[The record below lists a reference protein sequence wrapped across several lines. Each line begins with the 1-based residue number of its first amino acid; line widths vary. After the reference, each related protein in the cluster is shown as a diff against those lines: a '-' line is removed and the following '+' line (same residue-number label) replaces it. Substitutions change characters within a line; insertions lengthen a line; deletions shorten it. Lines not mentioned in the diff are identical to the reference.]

1 MSKRARS
8 PSPASMSKKGRTAH
22 PFAPRKIATAEAAAA
37 AQANPPFL
45 RMLAEMRNVTPNPQ
59 PGKSIIYW
67 MRMGDLR
74 IVDNRALAAA
84 SKQAVQNKIPL
95 IVLFLLSPE
104 DYIAHDRSKR
114 RIDFVLRNLSEIKKS
129 LAELDVPLHT
139 VSHTPR
145 HTIPSKVISLLES
158 FQCTRMFANME
169 YEVDELRR
177 DLNVLDLSKEK
188 GIRPHYF
195 HDRSVVEPGVIKT
208 KAGKTHTVYSP
219 YQRLWITELNEKI
232 STYLEESPLPEANPS
247 SIRQDLVFGTLFNTP
262 VPHFVEGFE
271 LHPADREKMVEV
283 WPAGSA
289 AAQEV
294 LSRFLNTKSRAS
306 QLGTADPLA
315 DGAEISDKR
324 SRILMYAEKRDQGD
338 QDTTSRLSP
347 YLSAGV
353 ISPRECIRATMTL
366 TGTKKVDA
374 GRTTGIG
381 RWVQEL
387 GTCGFTI
394 LKKLLTYYPAW
405 RDFYIN
411 VLANFPRVSMG
422 RPFQE
427 RLANVRWEVNEE
439 HLAAWK
445 QGKTGIPIVDA
456 AMRQIN
462 TMGWMHNRM
471 RMIAAMFLSKDLML
485 DWRLGEQ
492 YFMEQ
497 LVDGDLASNN
507 GGWQWSASTGADPAP
522 YFRIFNP
529 YMQSARADPTGDYIR
544 MYVPELKNL
553 RGPGGDIPYP
563 RKHIGSLHEIELHN
577 PPGNVADKLG
587 YPRPI
592 VEHAEV
598 RERAIR
604 RYKNPGQE

>member
-8 PSPASMSKKGRTAH
+8 QTPANVSKRVRTAH
-22 PFAPRKIATAEAAAA
+22 PFMPTKVATTEAAAA
-37 AQANPPFL
+37 TQSNPPFL
-45 RMLAEMRNVTPNPQ
+45 RLLAEMRNVVQNPQ

-84 SKQAVQNKIPL
+84 SEQAVQNKIPL
-95 IVLFLLSPE
+95 IVLFLLSPQ

-114 RIDFVLRNLSEIKKS
+114 RIDFVLRNLSEIKES
-129 LAELDVPLHT
+129 LAELDIPLLT

-145 HTIPSKVISLLES
+145 HTIPSKVVSLLES
-158 FQCTRMFANME
+158 FQCTGLFANME

-177 DLNVLDLSKEK
+177 DLKVLALSKEK

-195 HDRSVVEPGVIKT
+195 HDRCIIEPGLIKT
-208 KAGKTHTVYSP
+208 KDGKAHTVYSP
-219 YQRLWITELNEKI
+219 YQKIWIAKLNENI
-232 STYLEESPLPEANPS
+232 STYLEESPLPKANPS
-247 SIRQDLVFGTLFNTP
+247 FVRQDRTFGTLFNTP
-262 VPHFVEGFE
+262 VPHSVEGFE
-271 LHPADREKMVEV
+271 LDPTDRETMVRV
-283 WPAGSA
+283 WPAGSGV
-289 AAQEV
+289 AQEI
-294 LSRFLNTKSRAS
+294 LSRFLNTKARSS

-315 DGAEISDKR
+315 DGAKISDKR
-324 SRILMYAEKRDQGD
+324 TRILMYAEKRDSGD
-338 QDTTSRLSP
+338 EDTTSRLSP

-353 ISPRECIRATMTL
+353 ISPRECVRATMTL
-366 TGTKKVDA
+366 AGLKKVDA

-387 GTCGFTI
+387 
-394 LKKLLTYYPAW
+394 AW
-405 RDFYIN
+405 RDFYTN
-411 VLANFPRVSMG
+411 VLASFPRVSMG

-439 HLAAWK
+439 HLTAWK
-445 QGKTGIPIVDA
+445 QGKTGLPIVDA
-456 AMRQIN
+456 AMRQMN

-471 RMIAAMFLSKDLML
+471 RMIAAMFLTKDLML
-485 DWRLGEQ
+485 DWHLGEQ

-507 GGWQWSASTGADPAP
+507 GGWQWSASTGVDPVP

-529 YMQSARADPTGDYIR
+529 YTQSSKADPTGDYIR

-553 RGPGGDIPYP
+553 RGP
-563 RKHIGSLHEIELHN
+563 ELYN
-577 PPGNVADKLG
+577 PPAKVADKLG

-592 VEHAEV
+592 VVHAEV

>member
-1 MSKRARS
+1 MSKRPRS
-8 PSPASMSKKGRTAH
+8 PSPVSLPKKGRTA
-22 PFAPRKIATAEAAAA
+22 PSFMPKKIATVEAAAA
-37 AQANPPFL
+37 AQANPPFMRL
-45 RMLAEMRNVTPNPQ
+45 LTEMRNVVPNPQ
-59 PGKSIIYW
+59 SGKSIVYW

-84 SKQAVQNKIPL
+84 SKQAIQNKIPL
-95 IVLFLLSPE
+95 IVLFLFSPQ

-114 RIDFVLRNLSEIKKS
+114 RIDFVLRNLSEIKES
-129 LAELDVPLHT
+129 FAELDIPLLT

-145 HTIPSKVISLLES
+145 HTIPFKVISLLES
-158 FQCTRMFANME
+158 FHCTRLFANME

-177 DLNVLDLSKEK
+177 DLKVLSLSKEK
-188 GIRPHYF
+188 GIQPHYF
-195 HDRSVVEPGVIKT
+195 HDRCIIEPGLIKT
-208 KAGKTHTVYSP
+208 RDGKAHTVYSP
-219 YQRLWITELNEKI
+219 YQRLWIAKLNEKI
-232 STYLEESPLPEANPS
+232 STYLEESPLPQANPS
-247 SIRQDLVFGTLFNTP
+247 SVRQDPTFGTLFNVP
-262 VPHFVEGFE
+262 VPHSLEGFE
-271 LHPADREKMVEV
+271 LDPADRETMVNV
-283 WPAGSA
+283 WPAGSTVA
-289 AAQEV
+289 REM
-294 LSRFLNTKSRAS
+294 LSRFLNTKARAS

-315 DGAEISDKR
+315 DGAETSDKR
-324 SRILMYAEKRDQGD
+324 NRISMYAEKRDRGD
-338 QDTTSRLSP
+338 EDTTSRLSP

-366 TGTKKVDA
+366 GGLKKVDA

-387 GTCGFTI
+387 
-394 LKKLLTYYPAW
+394 AW
-405 RDFYIN
+405 RDFYTN
-411 VLANFPRVSMG
+411 VLANFPRVSME

-427 RLANVRWEVNEE
+427 RLANVKWEVNEE

-456 AMRQIN
+456 AMRQMN
-462 TMGWMHNRM
+462 AMGWMHNRM
-471 RMIAAMFLSKDLML
+471 RMIAAMFLTKDLML
-485 DWRLGEQ
+485 DWHLGEQ

-497 LVDGDLASNN
+497 LIDGDLASNN
-507 GGWQWSASTGADPAP
+507 GGWQWSASTGVDPAP

-529 YMQSARADPTGDYIR
+529 YTQSQKADPTGNYIR

-553 RGPGGDIPYP
+553 QGP
-563 RKHIGSLHEIELHN
+563 ELHN
-577 PPGNVADKLG
+577 PPINVADKLG

-592 VEHAEV
+592 VVHAEV